1 MGKAKPSFYRRPEG
15 PNRGPICYA
24 LRRVFAPVRPCFG
37 AAPGT
42 CEHMSGHSKWST
54 IKHKK
59 AATDAK
65 RGKIFTRLI
74 REIQVAARE
83 GGADEDSNPRLRT
96 AVAAAKAQSMPSDN
110 IKRAIMRGSGQ
121 LEGETYSEVTFEG
134 YAPAGVA
141 VMVETVTDNRN
152 RTVAELR
159 HIFSKNG
166 GNLGE
171 NGCVSWMFHKRSVIA
186 VSKDDASEDDLMDV
200 VLMAGAEDMRDEGD
214 HWAVDS
220 APEDHNTVLEA
231 IRAAGIDPLSAEV
244 SRVPENMVRVEGKQA
259 GSVIRMI
266 EKLEDQDDVQN
277 VFSNF
282 DIDERELEALSA

>member
-1 MGKAKPSFYRRPEG
+1 
-15 PNRGPICYA
+15 
-24 LRRVFAPVRPCFG
+24 
-37 AAPGT
+37 
-42 CEHMSGHSKWST
+42 MSGHSKWAT

-65 RGKIFTRLI
+65 RGKVFTRLI

-83 GGADEDSNPRLRT
+83 GGADQDSNPRLRT
-96 AVAAAKAQSMPSDN
+96 AVAAAKAQSMPGEN
-110 IKRAIMRGSGQ
+110 IKRAILRGSGQ
-121 LEGETYSEVTFEG
+121 LEGETYSEIVFEG

-159 HIFSKNG
+159 HIFAKNG

-171 NGCVSWMFHKRSVIA
+171 NGCVSWIF
-186 VSKDDASEDDLMDV
+186 SKQSLVTVAKDAASEDDLMDI
-200 VLMAGAEDMRDEGD
+200 VLMAGADDLRDGGD
-214 HWAVDS
+214 HWEIHS
-220 APEDHNTVLEA
+220 PPEAHDDIEA
-231 IRAAGIDPLSAEV
+231 ALREAGIEPVTAEI
-244 SRVPENMVRVEGKQA
+244 SRVPENTVRVQGKQA

-277 VFSNF
+277 VFANF

>member
-1 MGKAKPSFYRRPEG
+1 
-15 PNRGPICYA
+15 
-24 LRRVFAPVRPCFG
+24 
-37 AAPGT
+37 
-42 CEHMSGHSKWST
+42 MSGHSKWST

-96 AVAAAKAQSMPSDN
+96 AVAAAKAQSMPGEN
-110 IKRAIMRGSGQ
+110 IKRAVMRGSGQ
-121 LEGETYSEVTFEG
+121 LEGEAYSEVTFEG

-171 NGCVSWMFHKRSVIA
+171 NGCVAWMFRKRSRIL
-186 VSKDDASEDDLMDV
+186 VSKQEAGEDELMDV
-200 VLMAGAEDMRDEGD
+200 VLMAGAEDLQDEGG

-220 APEDHNTVLEA
+220 APEDHGSVLDAIAAANIATV
-231 IRAAGIDPLSAEV
+231 SAEV
-244 SRVPENMVRVEGKQA
+244 SRVPENTVRVEGKQA